1 MKKKGLLIVLMLSL
15 LSGCFSS
22 NLPPS
27 IAENFNGNY
36 NENYTLCE
44 ELFTKIKYKE
54 FIDRKNNLCFDLDIS
69 GYTGLKYFQ
78 AKVEVNVE
86 VDVLLPS
93 GGSYLTKQ
101 KKFILNIDQQ
111 GYLSLDDIVICEE
124 VMSYIHF
131 EISYTF
137 SGYAMVLGNI

>member
-1 MKKKGLLIVLMLSL
+1 MLSL

-27 IAENFNGNY
+27 IEENFSGDYNVNY
-36 NENYTLCE
+36 ALTE
-44 ELFTKIKYKE
+44 ELFTTIKYKE
-54 FIDRKNNLCFDLDIS
+54 FIDRENNLCFDLDIS

-93 GGSYLTKQ
+93 GGLYLTKQ
-101 KKFILNIDQQ
+101 KSFVLDISQQ
-111 GYLSLDDIVICEE
+111 GYLSVDDIAICEE
-124 VMSYIHF
+124 VMSYINF
-131 EISYTF
+131 EISYNF
-137 SGYAMVLGNI
+137 SGYAMVLGNV